1 MKYKKINWNYND
13 NIIVKYVTK
22 IDRFHKII
30 LKPIIFKPEFE
41 YTYYLFTEYLF
52 TEKEIK
58 KCYDIVLPNG
68 IYYVVLEKNF
78 LNNFKPYTYLIMET
92 E

>member
-1 MKYKKINWNYND
+1 MKYKKINRNYND

-22 IDRFHKII
+22 IDHYHKII
-30 LKPIIFKPEFE
+30 LKPIIFKPEFK
-41 YTYYLFTEYLF
+41 YTYHLF

-58 KCYDIVLPNG
+58 KLYDIVLTNG
-68 IYYVVLEKNF
+68 IYYVVLEKTF
-78 LNNFKPYTYLIMET
+78 LNNFKPYTDLIMET

>member
-1 MKYKKINWNYND
+1 MKYKKINRNYND

-22 IDRFHKII
+22 IDRYHKII
-30 LKPIIFKPEFE
+30 LKSIIFKPEYE
-41 YTYYLFTEYLF
+41 YMYHLF

-58 KCYDIVLPNG
+58 KLYDIVLTKG
-68 IYYVVLEKNF
+68 DYYVVLEKTF
-78 LNNFKPYTYLIMET
+78 LNNFKPYTDLIMET

>member
-1 MKYKKINWNYND
+1 MKYKKINRNYND

-22 IDRFHKII
+22 IDRYHKII
-30 LKPIIFKPEFE
+30 LKPIIFKPEYE
-41 YTYYLFTEYLF
+41 YYLF

-58 KCYDIVLPNG
+58 KLYDIVLTKG
-68 IYYVVLEKNF
+68 YYYVFLEKTF
-78 LNNFKPYTYLIMET
+78 MNNFKPYTDLIMET